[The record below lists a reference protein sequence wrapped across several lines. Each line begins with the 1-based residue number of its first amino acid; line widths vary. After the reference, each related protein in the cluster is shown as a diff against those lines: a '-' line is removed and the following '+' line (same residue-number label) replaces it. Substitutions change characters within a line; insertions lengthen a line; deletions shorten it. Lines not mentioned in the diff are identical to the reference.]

1 MRKVLIG
8 IPVLDNVEITRA
20 CLQHLYLNTETDRL
34 GLSVSVLIIDNG
46 SQNNIEEIFCK
57 EFKYP
62 KYATYFLRN
71 SENIGVAAAWN
82 QILRFAPEKVSGQS
96 FYYDYYIISNN
107 DALFGIDWLQP
118 MVEAMEADKTIGW
131 VSAMENGSPLLEES

>member
-1 MRKVLIG
+1 MRKVLVG

-46 SQNNIEEIFCK
+46 SHNNIEDIFRE
-57 EFKYP
+57 EFKDP
-62 KYATYFLRN
+62 KHTTYFLRN

-82 QILRFAPEKVSGQS
+82 QILRFAPEKVSGQP
-96 FYYDYYIISNN
+96 FYSLLGSNTPQLAAGRFIMIITLYRIMTHYS
-107 DALFGIDWLQP
+107 
-118 MVEAMEADKTIGW
+118 V
-131 VSAMENGSPLLEES
+131 